1 MGEEMTAQEFT
12 IALPGAG
19 GRMGQM
25 IQTVLA
31 EQNIAL
37 KVATE
42 STSSDKIGTKM
53 MGVTVTDDSTMLGQ
67 GRGCV
72 IVDFTRPDV
81 TMAHLAIARKTGT
94 PMVIGTTGLSA
105 EDEQKIAEAARDI
118 PLVYCA
124 NTSVGVTL
132 LSRIVRDVAR
142 ALSDEWDIEIVET
155 HHHHKIDAPSGTA
168 LALGHAA
175 AEGRG
180 VALEA
185 VRDSGRDGETG
196 ARKTG
201 DIGFAVLRGG
211 DVAGEH
217 TVSFFGQQERIELT
231 HRATGRIIFARGA
244 VAAAR
249 FAASAPAGL
258 YDMTDVLGLS
268 SD

>member
-81 TMAHLAIARKTGT
+81 TMAHLAIARKSGT

-124 NTSVGVTL
+124 NTSVGVTF

>member
-1 MGEEMTAQEFT
+1 MSAQDFT

-25 IQTVLA
+25 ILSLLT

-37 KVATE
+37 KAATE
-42 STSSDKIGTKM
+42 HSASPMLGKQV
-53 MGVTVTDDSTMLGQ
+53 MGITITDNAQALGQ
-67 GRGCV
+67 GPGCV
-72 IVDFTRPDV
+72 IVDFTRPEV
-81 TMAHLAIARKTGT
+81 TMQHLAVARATAT
-94 PMVIGTTGLSA
+94 PMVIGTTGLTA
-105 EDEQKIAEAARDI
+105 EDELKIAEAAKDI
-118 PLVYCA
+118 PIIYCA

-132 LSRIVRDVAR
+132 LSQIVSEVAR
-142 ALSDEWDIEIVET
+142 ILSDDWDIEIVET

-175 AEGRG
+175 AKGRG
-180 VALEA
+180 VLLDA

-196 ARKTG
+196 ARKKG

-231 HRATGRIIFARGA
+231 HKATGRIIFARGA
-244 VAAAR
+244 VQAAR
-249 FAASAPAGL
+249 FAATAPKGL
-258 YDMTDVLGLS
+258 YSMKDVLGLKA
-268 SD
+268 D